1 MCAKSTLTFNLQLDS
16 FRVPTHL
23 RFIFFFTLIHHF
35 HNMSFNSGQACYVSV
50 CYYVDLFFKQEKEK
64 NHVIYQIFKRL
75 TDLTIVTVAKGIG
88 APGLQNIFP
97 PCLKMYLKIC
107 ILKRLMSYYV
117 VNVESINVK
126 ILLD

>member
-1 MCAKSTLTFNLQLDS
+1 M
-16 FRVPTHL
+16 
-23 RFIFFFTLIHHF
+23 
-35 HNMSFNSGQACYVSV
+35 SV